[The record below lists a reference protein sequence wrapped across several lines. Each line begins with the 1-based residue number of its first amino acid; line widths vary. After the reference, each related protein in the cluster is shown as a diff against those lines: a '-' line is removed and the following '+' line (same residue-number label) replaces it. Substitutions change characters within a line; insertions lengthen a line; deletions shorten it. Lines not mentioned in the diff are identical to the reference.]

1 MAEFLNY
8 ILTALVAI
16 VTALLGYF
24 QGKKKTD
31 AEADRAAYEAYSFA
45 LDSLR
50 HEFEARITSLQQ
62 EIKELKESRCL
73 RKDCLQRLQ

>member
-1 MAEFLNY
+1 MAESINY
-8 ILTALVAI
+8 ILTALVAF

-24 QGKKKTD
+24 QGKKKND

-50 HEFEARITSLQQ
+50 KEFEARISSLQQ

-73 RKDCLQRLQ
+73 KRDCLQRLQ